1 MNRLF
6 STVKNF
12 FKELYATTLFFVA
25 LAICTVLF
33 ILRYFFPVLD
43 AVTDIALFAMVLI
56 PLADVVMLFAR
67 RGVLAKRETPDRLS
81 NGDENTIQL
90 VCESSYG
97 FPIRASITDEIPH
110 QFQRRDIA
118 FRTELSP
125 AESKTI
131 TYKLKPTER
140 GVYQFG
146 DVNVF
151 VSSPLR
157 MIERRFRF
165 SGSKDVAVY
174 PSFLQMRKYELF
186 AISNRLTQAGIK
198 RIRRIGNARE
208 FDQIR
213 EYVQGDEYRTVNWS
227 ATARRSQLMVN
238 QYQDE
243 KSQNVYAVIDMGR
256 TMKMPFNSMTLLDY
270 AINSAL
276 VMASIAM
283 LKDDK
288 AGLITFHNQIAAL
301 RKAEKSPA
309 QLQAILETLYNQET
323 TFAEPDYEL
332 LYTTIKRTIT
342 QRSLLLLYTN
352 FESLT
357 SLKRQLPYF
366 VHLAKSHV
374 VCVIF
379 FENTELRTVL
389 DSEPTSL
396 EDIYVKTIAEKFAYE
411 KKQIV
416 RELKKYGIYSVL
428 TAPENLTVNTIN
440 KYLEIK
446 SRGVL

>member
-1 MNRLF
+1 MGKLF
-6 STVKNF
+6 SAVKNF
-12 FKELYATTLFFVA
+12 FKELYATTLFFIA
-25 LAICTVLF
+25 LAVCATLF
-33 ILRYFFPVLD
+33 ILRYFFPIIGV
-43 AVTDIALFAMVLI
+43 VSDIALIAIILI
-56 PLADVVMLFAR
+56 PLADIVLLFVR
-67 RGVLAKRETPDRLS
+67 RGVFAERKTPDRLS
-81 NGDENTIQL
+81 NGDDNPISII
-90 VCESSYG
+90 CESLYG
-97 FPIRASITDEIPH
+97 FPIRLSIIDEIPH

-125 AESKTI
+125 GESKTI
-131 TYKLKPTER
+131 TYQLKPTQR

-186 AISNRLTQAGIK
+186 AISNRLTQAGIR

-256 TMKMPFNSMTLLDY
+256 AMKMPFNSMTLLDY

-288 AGLITFHNQIAAL
+288 AGLLTFNNHIGSL

-332 LYTTIKRTIT
+332 LYTTVKRTIT

-366 VHLAKSHV
+366 IHLAKSHV

-379 FENTELRTVL
+379 FENTELKTVL

-396 EDIYVKTIAEKFAYE
+396 EDIYIKTIAEKFAYE

-416 RELKKYGIYSVL
+416 RELEKYGIYSVL
-428 TAPENLTVNTIN
+428 TAPEHLTVNTIN

-446 SRGVL
+446 SRGVI